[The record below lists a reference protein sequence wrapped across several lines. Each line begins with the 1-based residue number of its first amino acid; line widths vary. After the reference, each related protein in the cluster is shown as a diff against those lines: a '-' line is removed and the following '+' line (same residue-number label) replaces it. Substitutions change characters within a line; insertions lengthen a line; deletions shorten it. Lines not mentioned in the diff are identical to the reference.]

1 MGGAGGVAPAAAVA
15 PVLSAAPSVSSSV
28 LSSMAG
34 PQAAGAAGAGA
45 AGAAAVLKPE
55 SFAAEA
61 GISLDD
67 ITFLVGLGDAPGV
80 GLPQKLVGGKF
91 QRIEK
96 RFAAPGPEFCNG
108 ALLSLAEAA
117 ASIDVDVEEA
127 QAALGEAGVRIVAVQ
142 GVPHVSRKQ
151 FADWMAAPKPE
162 AAAAAPPPP
171 RITASE
177 LAARAG
183 FEGGA
188 ADVAFL
194 IEQGII
200 APADYEAA
208 PIVDAVAGDAGGA
221 GGAGAP
227 AGGAGEAT
235 FLATSADELIARI
248 MAALQ
253 PVAQLCEL
261 FDMSVEELLDM
272 GADQALRPIHVV
284 APAPAGAPDAGG
296 AAAPAPKRAT
306 MLTLAHFAAL
316 QAVLG

>member
-1 MGGAGGVAPAAAVA
+1 M
-15 PVLSAAPSVSSSV
+15 
-28 LSSMAG
+28 
-34 PQAAGAAGAGA
+34 
-45 AGAAAVLKPE
+45 LKPE

-67 ITFLVGLGDAPGV
+67 ISFLVGLGDAPGV

-117 ASIDVDVEEA
+117 ASIDMDVEEA
-127 QAALGEAGVRIVAVQ
+127 QAAVGEAGVRIVSVQ

-151 FADWMAAPKPE
+151 FADWMAAPVPA

-171 RITASE
+171 PPRITAAE

-200 APADYEAA
+200 TPADYEAA
-208 PIVDAVAGDAGGA
+208 PIADAAAAGGA
-221 GGAGAP
+221 GGAGA
-227 AGGAGEAT
+227 GEAT
-235 FLATSADELIARI
+235 FLAASADELIARI

-284 APAPAGAPDAGG
+284 APAPAGAADAGG
-296 AAAPAPKRAT
+296 AAAPAPQRAT
-306 MLTLAHFAAL
+306 MLTQAHFAAL